1 MVRKKTYPK
10 GSFRFLLFDA
20 KSWKSISDS
29 KQIFRS
35 NVLDGPFLNDLFKN
49 SNMKNIGLYS
59 DVVTGRY
66 CWSYL
71 V

>member
-1 MVRKKTYPK
+1 MLSRGKAFPIPNK
-10 GSFRFLLFDA
+10 L
-20 KSWKSISDS
+20 
-29 KQIFRS
+29 FRS

-59 DVVTGRY
+59 DVVTGVLLKL
-66 CWSYL
+66 L